1 MTQEKLHFSQWNPI
15 IAENFVKEW
24 EGLRLKA
31 YRCTARRWTIGYGH
45 TKGVR
50 QGQLIS
56 LQQAERFL
64 RDDLE
69 DHAEGLAP
77 YVTCRLTRGQYIALL
92 DLAFNLGVS
101 AVVKSKTLG
110 YLNAGNLEEA
120 KRGFLSFSK
129 ERQFNPDGS
138 VKRKPDGTLDLKT
151 NKGLLN
157 RRTAEVELM

>member
-1 MTQEKLHFSQWNPI
+1 MTEQKLPFSQWNPI

-50 QGQLIS
+50 QGQVIS

-120 KRGFLSFSK
+120 KRGFFRFQKKDSST
-129 ERQFNPDGS
+129 RM
-138 VKRKPDGTLDLKT
+138 
-151 NKGLLN
+151 
-157 RRTAEVELM
+157 AA

>member
-1 MTQEKLHFSQWNPI
+1 MTEQKLPFSQWNPI

-24 EGLRLKA
+24 EGLSLKA
-31 YRCTARRWTIGYGH
+31 YKCSAGTLTIGYGH
-45 TKGVR
+45 TRGVR
-50 QGQLIS
+50 PGQVIS
-56 LQQAERFL
+56 LLQAERFL

-69 DHAEGLAP
+69 DHAEDLAP

-92 DLAFNLGVS
+92 DLAFNLGVP
-101 AVVKSKTLG
+101 AVAKSHTLQ
-110 YLNAGNLEEA
+110 YLNAGDLEKA
-120 KRGFLSFSK
+120 KKGFLSFSK

>member
-50 QGQLIS
+50 QGQVIS

-110 YLNAGNLEEA
+110 YLAA
-120 KRGFLSFSK
+120 
-129 ERQFNPDGS
+129 
-138 VKRKPDGTLDLKT
+138 
-151 NKGLLN
+151 
-157 RRTAEVELM
+157 